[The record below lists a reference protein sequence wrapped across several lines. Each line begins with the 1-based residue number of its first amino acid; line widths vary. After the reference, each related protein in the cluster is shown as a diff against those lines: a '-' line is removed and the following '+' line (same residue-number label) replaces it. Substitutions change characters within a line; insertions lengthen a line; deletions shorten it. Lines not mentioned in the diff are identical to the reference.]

1 MLGPIK
7 KCIYESIRSVSVF
20 GWVSI
25 PRSPIDIYIKHI
37 KYMNL
42 PFNTKLI
49 KTLKLM
55 NFTSQKWG
63 GSYWDLLAT
72 FMLT

>member
-25 PRSPIDIYIKHI
+25 PASPIDIYIKPI

-42 PFNTKLI
+42 PFNTFSYVV
-49 KTLKLM
+49 LKV
-55 NFTSQKWG
+55 
-63 GSYWDLLAT
+63 A
-72 FMLT
+72 